1 MGRRPVAKVEDF
13 PPVAAVHQQ
22 RRQKSGAKENI
33 VDADA
38 RHRPLIYFYS
48 PFFYGW
54 GCIHL
59 FCFARL
65 ETVEC
70 RRVRNDDS
78 STSRAS
84 SCSASSQ
91 VNRQKDE

>member
-48 PFFYGW
+48 PFFWWVGLYTSV
-54 GCIHL
+54 L
-59 FCFARL
+59 FCKI
-65 ETVEC
+65 
-70 RRVRNDDS
+70 RNG
-78 STSRAS
+78 
-84 SCSASSQ
+84 
-91 VNRQKDE
+91 